1 VSRSRIVRH
10 EGVVA
15 ISNQQEHREVLDPAA
30 KVAQE
35 IQGCFVG
42 PVNVFNNHNG
52 ERSHVAELLQQCA
65 IQLISFRLSPAEP
78 EEVAIQSGRDIEER
92 PERGGRKQTITAC
105 PEPASLG

>member
-1 VSRSRIVRH
+1 
-10 EGVVA
+10 
-15 ISNQQEHREVLDPAA
+15 VLDPAA

-65 IQLISFRLSPAEP
+65 IQLISFSPQP
-78 EEVAIQSGRDIEER
+78 GRAG
-92 PERGGRKQTITAC
+92 GGRHPIRSRYRGETRARR
-105 PEPASLG
+105 A